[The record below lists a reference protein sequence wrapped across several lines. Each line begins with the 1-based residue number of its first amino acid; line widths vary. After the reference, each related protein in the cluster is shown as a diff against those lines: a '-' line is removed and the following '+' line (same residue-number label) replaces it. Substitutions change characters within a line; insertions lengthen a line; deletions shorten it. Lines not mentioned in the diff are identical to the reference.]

1 MSFFLLVVP
10 VGSYVIVIRSIP
22 TKDHSATSK
31 FFSERSSELCYY
43 INKKLRTSY
52 PTVLKG
58 PPDVRWGGDLKMHC
72 HVLTPQV
79 VASIVGIP
87 VR

>member
-10 VGSYVIVIRSIP
+10 VGSYVIVIP
-22 TKDHSATSK
+22 FDHSPFSISK

-72 HVLTPQV
+72 HVLT
-79 VASIVGIP
+79 ASGG
-87 VR
+87 